1 MRLGLIGLDNTHA
14 DHAIRHLNAERA
26 LGDVRIV
33 ALCGGTA
40 ERTAQL
46 SGQGGV
52 EFGVDRP
59 EDLIGRIDAAVVMD
73 RDPALHRPHAEPLL
87 KAGIPVF
94 VDKPLAGSVAD
105 AEAILAA
112 ARTGG
117 VPVTSSSALR
127 WAVEALRARLD
138 DLGELRSV
146 VATGPVQR
154 DSPYGGVAFYGVH
167 AVEMALHLFE
177 PPSGEPL
184 ISVLPGAVLATAQ
197 AGVTHAT
204 SQAGVAHETARA
216 GVAHATAGAA
226 HAVVNLVER
235 DAEGAVPFTIQ
246 ITGTRGV
253 LAEPMTLGKDYT
265 LPALRKFADMVE
277 TGKQPLEEAELLA
290 PVRLME
296 AITRTLPA

>member
-26 LGDVRIV
+26 LGDVRVV

-59 EDLIGRIDAAVVMD
+59 EDLIGRIDAAIVMD
-73 RDPALHRPHAEPLL
+73 RDPALHRPNAEPLL

-127 WAVEALRARLD
+127 WAVEALRERLD
-138 DLGELRSV
+138 GLGELRSV

-177 PPSGEPL
+177 PPSAAPL
-184 ISVLPGAVLATAQ
+184 VSVLPGAVLATA
-197 AGVTHAT
+197 
-204 SQAGVAHETARA
+204 R
-216 GVAHATAGAA
+216 AGAA

-235 DAEGAVPFTIQ
+235 DAEGAVPFTVQ
-246 ITGTRGV
+246 VTGTRGV
-253 LAEPMTLGKDYT
+253 LAEPMALGKDYT
-265 LPALRKFADMVE
+265 LPALRRFADMVE
-277 TGKQPLEEAELLA
+277 TGKQPLDEAELLA
-290 PVRLME
+290 PVRFME
-296 AITRTLPA
+296 AITRALPA